1 MVDEIDE
8 KIISILKE
16 NSRVTY
22 VEIGSKVGL
31 SEGAVRNR
39 VQTLV
44 GSGVIRKFTVEVAPS
59 ISVRALTMLSVKPSI
74 PTYEISK
81 KVEKLKGVEKIYE
94 VTGEYDIFCIV
105 SSRSIEGVNH
115 CIEDI
120 RKIEG
125 VEKTNTVIVL
135 RTL

>member
-22 VEIGSKVGL
+22 VEIGNKVGL

-59 ISVRALTMLSVKPSI
+59 ISVRALTMMSVNPSI

-81 KVEKLKGVEKIYE
+81 EVEKLNGVEKIYE

-105 SSRSIEGVNH
+105 SSRSIEDVNH